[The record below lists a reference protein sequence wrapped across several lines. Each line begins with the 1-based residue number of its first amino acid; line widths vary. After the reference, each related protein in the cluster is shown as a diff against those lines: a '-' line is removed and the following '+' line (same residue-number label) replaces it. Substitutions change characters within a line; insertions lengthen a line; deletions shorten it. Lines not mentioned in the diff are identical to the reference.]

1 MDAGGLVSITPR
13 RTIRMSDEEWIAGHA
28 KARENGETLTDVLR
42 RLLGGYLVG
51 NAQGLND
58 YRVEYR
64 AIPRDADSALEVQHI
79 TGRYEDVRRI
89 YPARHWILEE
99 RTVSPYKS
107 ATRKSV

>member
-1 MDAGGLVSITPR
+1 MFLAAAI
-13 RTIRMSDEEWIAGHA
+13 

-51 NAQGLND
+51 NAQGLDD
-58 YRVEYR
+58 YGIEYR
-64 AIPRDADSALEVQHI
+64 AIPRDADSELMVECI

-89 YPARHWILEE
+89 YPTKHWILEE

-107 ATRKSV
+107 ATRKSTW

>member
-1 MDAGGLVSITPR
+1 VSITPR
-13 RTIRMSDEEWIAGHA
+13 RTVRFSDEEWDAGHA

-51 NAQGLND
+51 NAQGLTD
-58 YRVEYR
+58 YGIEYR
-64 AIPRDADSALEVQHI
+64 AIPRDADSELMVEYI

-89 YPARHWILEE
+89 YPAKHWILEE